1 MAILRED
8 TYMGLA
14 PGLNS
19 SGEFVLSQTKYAV
32 ADLSSGTA
40 DIASTLSGA
49 WLYEDSGSFTT
60 ISTYTLPY
68 PEAGAF
74 YGFVWS
80 GNNTTINSIVVRTPS
95 SLVDILVSGLL
106 ADDSTNT
113 GVEFESSGLATGQ
126 VVGFLGLSATRYV
139 FMNFSNLISTSFTS
153 ATSTN
158 LDQFA
163 AWSAIDSTG

>member
-1 MAILRED
+1 MVQRVD

-19 SGEFVLSQTKYAV
+19 SGEFVLDQALQPV
-32 ADLSSGTA
+32 FDLSS
-40 DIASTLSGA
+40 ASATLLSSQVG
-49 WLYEDSGSFTT
+49 WHYEDSGAFTT
-60 ISTYTLPY
+60 VSTYVLPF
-68 PEAGAF
+68 PEVGAF

-80 GNNTTINSIVVRTPS
+80 GNNSTVDAMVIRTPS
-95 SLVDILVSGLL
+95 SLVDILISGLL

-113 GVEFESSGLATGQ
+113 AVVFESSGLAVGQ
-126 VVGFLGLSATRYV
+126 IVGFLALSATRYV

-158 LDQFA
+158 IVQFA
-163 AWSAIDSTG
+163 AWSAADSTG